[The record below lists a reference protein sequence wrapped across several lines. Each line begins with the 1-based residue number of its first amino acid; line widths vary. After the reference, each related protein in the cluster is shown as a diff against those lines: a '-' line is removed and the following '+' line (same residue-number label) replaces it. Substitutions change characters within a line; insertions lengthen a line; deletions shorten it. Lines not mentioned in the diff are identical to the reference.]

1 MGGRLKGQGR
11 RTELLIATI
20 KYHSSNLKCT
30 RLGFRS
36 QRERERGSR
45 DSLSGSSGCCCC
57 SGWSYCS
64 NKIEQQQ
71 QQQAQTEWKLAK
83 SLLHTSHTNK
93 SSTRAYASR
102 KFTLCQG
109 AMAACPA
116 AWGVCSKNFKRG
128 RSPAAMASPRPRG
141 CSILAIAALSV
152 YVLLRLLYP

>member
-30 RLGFRS
+30 RLGSRAE
-36 QRERERGSR
+36 RERVRGSR
-45 DSLSGSSGCCCC
+45 DSLSGSSGCCC

-64 NKIEQQQ
+64 NKIE

-109 AMAACPA
+109 AMPACPA

-128 RSPAAMASPRPRG
+128 RISAALASLRPRG
-141 CSILAIAALSV
+141 YSIPAIAALSV
-152 YVLLRLLYP
+152 YVLLRLLYA

>member
-36 QRERERGSR
+36 QREKEGAGTRWVGLADAAAAVAEVTV
-45 DSLSGSSGCCCC
+45 
-57 SGWSYCS
+57 
-64 NKIEQQQ
+64 EQQQ

-128 RSPAAMASPRPRG
+128 RSPAAMASLRPRG
-141 CSILAIAALSV
+141 YSILAIAALSV
-152 YVLLRLLYP
+152 YVLLRLLYA